1 METYLQNFRSNIDER
16 NQYEKGSDEWALNN
30 SQAMSAVLGGGL
42 TLANGAVSLLD
53 NARQLSSLH
62 DVNKYDYQLNQLTQ
76 ARDGKTWDMNQLI
89 EQQQSLPTFQAKA
102 TDFGPSNS
110 DIRKGVLSSAMS
122 GAAAGG
128 KTFGLLGAIGGGLIG
143 GATALFSGKS
153 GQAEAERFADAQ
165 NTLQKIQKDRNGVY
179 YRDQA
184 DKINDFAYGNLWSNR
199 ADDGGEI
206 ERRQRNLQDFA
217 NAVLKK
223 QTARPDRSSG
233 IIRRHCNGGTMIRI
247 KR

>member
-1 METYLQNFRSNIDER
+1 METYLQNYRSNIAER
-16 NQYEKGSDEWALNN
+16 NQYEKGSDEWAQNN

-42 TLANGAVSLLD
+42 TLANGAVSILD
-53 NARQLSSLH
+53 NARQLSTLH
-62 DVNKYDYQLNQLTQ
+62 DVDKYDYQLNQLAQ

-89 EQQQSLPTFQAKA
+89 EQQQSLPTYQAKA
-102 TDFGPSNS
+102 SDFGPSDS
-110 DIRKGVLSSAMS
+110 DVRSGVLSSAMS
-122 GAAAGG
+122 GATAGG

-143 GATALFSGKS
+143 GITALFSGKK
-153 GQAEAERFADAQ
+153 GQDKAERLADAQ
-165 NTLQKIQKDRNGVY
+165 NTLQKIQKDRNEIY

-184 DKINDFAYGNLWSNR
+184 DKINDFTYDNMWANR

-206 ERRQRNLQDFA
+206 ERRQQNLQDFA

-233 IIRRHCNGGTMIRI
+233 IIRRHCDGGTMIRI